1 MPKIQFQTNVPVE
14 VRLRTLEGKAVDSQF
29 GGSQHMFVA
38 EEGTFYVS
46 EAVGEIIAGKLRQL
60 RTRVGDR
67 VEIVKAEVNRGNG
80 RKGIEW
86 QVAEVGYYPGEQTDG
101 TLAVPALAAPPAEA
115 SAIAGQ
121 RKPAAIE
128 RTPAAA
134 PPAWAGVLVDQT
146 NALIDAYAAVLRHSA
161 RHEGLVK
168 GDDVRSI
175 FLSAFINVSKSGANG
190 GRNAA

>member
-14 VRLRTLEGKAVDSQF
+14 VRLRSLEGKPVDSQF

-46 EAVGEIIAGKLRQL
+46 ETVGQIIAGKLRDL
-60 RTRVGDR
+60 RVRAGDR
-67 VEIVKAEVNRGNG
+67 VEITKAEVNRGNG

-86 QVAEVGYYPGEQTDG
+86 QVSEVGYFPGEQADG
-101 TLAVPALAAPPAEA
+101 TFAVPALAAPAAEPIEA
-115 SAIAGQ
+115 Q

-128 RTPAAA
+128 RTPAAP
-134 PPAWAGVLVDQT
+134 PPAWAGALVDQT
-146 NALIDAYAAVLRHSA
+146 NALIDAYAKVMQHAAQHPNVRG
-161 RHEGLVK
+161 E
-168 GDDVRSI
+168 DVRSL
-175 FLSAFINVSKSGANG
+175 FLSAFINISKAGANG

>member
-14 VRLRTLEGKAVDSQF
+14 VRLRSLEGKPVDSQY
-29 GGSQHMFVA
+29 GGLQHMFVA
-38 EEGTFYVS
+38 EEGAFYVS
-46 EAVGEIIAGKLRQL
+46 ETVGAIIAGKLREL
-60 RTRVGDR
+60 RVRVGDR
-67 VEIVKAEVNRGNG
+67 VEITKAEVNRGNG

-86 QVAEVGYYPGEQTDG
+86 QVSEVGYYPGEQTDG
-101 TLAVPALAAPPAEA
+101 TFAVPALAAPASEPIEA
-115 SAIAGQ
+115 Q

-128 RTPAAA
+128 RTPAA
-134 PPAWAGVLVDQT
+134 PPAWAGALVDQT
-146 NALIDAYAAVLRHSA
+146 NALIDAYAAVLKHSA